1 MSRKTVRKKED
12 TGQIAGKV
20 ALVFASSFA
29 LAAISV
35 ACVAAIYAKALTDVR
50 YIGDDDVYEED

>member
-1 MSRKTVRKKED
+1 MARKTARRKED
-12 TGQIAGKV
+12 AGQIAGKV

-35 ACVAAIYAKALTDVR
+35 ACVAVIYAKSLTDVR